1 MLKPST
7 PSRSASSTAAA
18 RTRSRLRGARVLV
31 SVDAMRSSVRRTRTV
46 DDRGGESGRLSATPL
61 RDRGRNGPMPAT
73 RRATDGICRR
83 VAALFHPKKDSS
95 VDAPRTKYAKTPDG
109 VYLAYQT
116 VGDGPIDI
124 VWQFDWLGNVDTIWE
139 YRPSAEWFRGLASF
153 SRLILHDRR
162 GTGASSR
169 NVDPPNL

>member
-1 MLKPST
+1 MESPE
-7 PSRSASSTAAA
+7 
-18 RTRSRLRGARVLV
+18 LR
-31 SVDAMRSSVRRTRTV
+31 
-46 DDRGGESGRLSATPL
+46 
-61 RDRGRNGPMPAT
+61 
-73 RRATDGICRR
+73 
-83 VAALFHPKKDSS
+83 AL
-95 VDAPRTKYAKTPDG
+95 DG
-109 VYLAYQT
+109 VYIAYQT

-169 NVDPPNL
+169 NVDPPTSRPASRI